1 VPQSQTRTYAKSDS
15 GIALTVTTTGA
26 DGKQSTTTLTFKED
40 GKPYPATGNP
50 EFDTV
55 KVKRISTRTASSVQ
69 LKEGVKVGTGLRRV
83 SKDGKTLTF
92 KQTGTDAS
100 GAKYDNVSVYDRQ

>member
-1 VPQSQTRTYAKSDS
+1 
-15 GIALTVTTTGA
+15 LTVTTTGA

-50 EFDTV
+50 DFDSIS
-55 KVKRISTRTASSVQ
+55 VKRISARTASSVQ
-69 LKEGVKVGTGLRRV
+69 LKVGIKVGTGLRRV

-92 KQTGTDAS
+92 KQSGTDSS
-100 GAKYDNVSVYDRQ
+100 GAKYDNVAVYDRQ